1 MQTIK
6 THSGVAGTGNGGS
19 LPIHVQVDS
28 PGGVDF
34 SNLLMPAAIVVAI
47 IILIILTILVIRE
60 YNLRKNKKKNV

>member
-28 PGGVDF
+28 GGVDY
-34 SNLLMPAAIVVAI
+34 SNLLMPAAIVVAV

-60 YNLRKNKKKNV
+60 YNLRKNKKKNA